1 MGVEGPMTKKKN
13 WKSSETTNEWKK
25 KNLIEIK
32 SSLRGWQLNSFEDS
46 YNNKVENGIS
56 LFKKEML
63 K

>member
-1 MGVEGPMTKKKN
+1 ME
-13 WKSSETTNEWKK
+13 E

-32 SSLRGWQLNSFEDS
+32 SRLNGWQLKSFEES
-46 YNNKVENGIS
+46 YKNKVENGIS